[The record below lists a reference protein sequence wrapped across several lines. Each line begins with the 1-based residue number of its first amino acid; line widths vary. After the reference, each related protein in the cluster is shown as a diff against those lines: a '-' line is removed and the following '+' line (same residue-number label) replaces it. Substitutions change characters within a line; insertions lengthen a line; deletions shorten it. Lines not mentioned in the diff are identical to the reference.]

1 MSTITWWHADLKSPG
16 VDEIIDA
23 KFEAGEK
30 MSFSYVKQIKRVF
43 ALKDEASLINKL
55 MSQAQIQ
62 LLARN
67 INHSRVAYCS
77 FEQQKLILKCLC
89 QNW

>member
-1 MSTITWWHADLKSPG
+1 MSTIIWWHADLKSPG

-30 MSFSYVKQIKRVF
+30 LSFSYGRQIKRVF
-43 ALKDEASLINKL
+43 ALKDEVNLINKL

-62 LLARN
+62 LQVKN
-67 INHSRVAYCS
+67 INHSRVAYRS
-77 FEQQKLILKCLC
+77 FERQKRILKRLC
-89 QNW
+89 QN